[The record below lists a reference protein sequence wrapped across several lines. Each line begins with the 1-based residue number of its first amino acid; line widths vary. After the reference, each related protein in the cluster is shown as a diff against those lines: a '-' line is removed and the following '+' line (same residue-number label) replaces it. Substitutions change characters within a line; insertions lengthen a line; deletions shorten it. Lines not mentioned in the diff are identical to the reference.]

1 MSSSLTSTS
10 SQMDASSRTKKAV
23 TFDLIPKVSE
33 LEPATSSHSSSGL
46 SAIPEDAPENE
57 ASNPPVVA
65 KQIRRRIPPSPPYPI
80 EPIPDEIREGRDCFF
95 YASYIPYRRIADIAR
110 EIYPGRDKLELD
122 LDLATDTDMLFV
134 QGMLQVRFGVQCR
147 IRRTVVDQ
155 WHKDNIKK
163 IKGEVGSEVCV
174 AVVRIDNGA
183 GLVWASNRMPTL
195 TVAGVEYLEE
205 LSLSKPCWWEG
216 YIFC

>member
-1 MSSSLTSTS
+1 MSSSRTSIS
-10 SQMDASSRTKKAV
+10 SQMDASSKKKKIVA
-23 TFDLIPKVSE
+23 FDLTPKVSQ
-33 LEPATSSHSSSGL
+33 LEPATSGPSSSGL
-46 SAIPEDAPENE
+46 STIPEDAPENE
-57 ASNPPVVA
+57 PSNLPVVA
-65 KQIRRRIPPSPPYPI
+65 KRTRPRLPPSPPYPI

-110 EIYPGRDKLELD
+110 RCYPGRDKLTLD
-122 LDLATDTDMLFV
+122 LDLATDSDMLFV
-134 QGMLQVRFGVQCR
+134 QAMLQTLLGGQCR

-183 GLVWASNRMPTL
+183 GLVWATDPSPTL
-195 TVAGVEYLEE
+195 TVAGVEYLEK

-216 YIFC
+216 YIF